1 MPRRIQ
7 RGPLPLSVK
16 APVVNENFHCKRTL
30 HFKSDEQ
37 VVLAIAGKEN
47 VSVSRDGDLVSKC
60 IQRGLRQV
68 DQLLT
73 SVRCISTLK
82 YFL

>member
-1 MPRRIQ
+1 MR
-7 RGPLPLSVK
+7 
-16 APVVNENFHCKRTL
+16 APDVNENFLCKRTF
-30 HFKSDEQ
+30 HFKSDVQ
-37 VVLAIAGKEN
+37 VVLAIAGKEK

-60 IQRGLRQV
+60 IQRELRQV

-73 SVRCISTLK
+73 SVRGIATLK

>member
-7 RGPLPLSVK
+7 RGPLPLSVR
-16 APVVNENFHCKRTL
+16 APDVNEHFLCKKTFN
-30 HFKSDEQ
+30 FKSDEQ
-37 VVLAIAGKEN
+37 VVLAIAGKEK
-47 VSVSRDGDLVSKC
+47 VCVSRDGDLVSKC
-60 IQRGLRQV
+60 IQHQLRQV

-73 SVRCISTLK
+73 AVRGISTLK